1 MNAGIL
7 TNHDGDEVDRAE
19 LIGTVE
25 LGFWRWVLLWNEVY
39 LDIFLV
45 LRHTMAYVFFF
56 WGGAKRSRN
65 PVERDA
71 LTVSWMERG
80 NPRADPIKED
90 CLVVLTC
97 SNMLQPIPRKRQ
109 HPSEYLNPLQE
120 FVFLVLLTGI
130 LWLHTWL
137 IISILKKLSCWRP
150 SITPKVEHNSWNHK
164 RSTDKTIDAR
174 SCPSLVTY
182 LHPQSN
188 I

>member
-1 MNAGIL
+1 MKWSLFGHFFGLTAYDGI
-7 TNHDGDEVDRAE
+7 R
-19 LIGTVE
+19 
-25 LGFWRWVLLWNEVY
+25 
-39 LDIFLV
+39 
-45 LRHTMAYVFFF
+45 VFFF
-56 WGGAKRSRN
+56 GGAKRSRN

-90 CLVVLTC
+90 WLVVLTC